1 MLNACKS
8 GVVGKVPADEPDP
21 IELALSTSF
30 VTGADGARREQ
41 ATLDPSKVTHSHW
54 IVLHCVDCSS
64 FFPCTHD
71 DATPRVSGA
80 KPSRAKSPLVPHAAG
95 WCTTHKGNPS
105 YESSVDNPASI
116 PRPFLNKSYIMFL
129 TRLFRRNNSRQAEF
143 SSTHSDHTV
152 PRRSADASLERS
164 ETSEMQPPSRRGR
177 TIASFSF
184 FQSSNRSNRSGTH
197 PAESYHRLIEL
208 LSRPRVLSSS
218 SERVSTAVRL
228 VDALRQLEEGS
239 PARGPDIEADRHTGP
254 MSLFIALALRELDA
268 IVDAMSYDELWDA
281 FGGRHANLG
290 LKESDLKA
298 MPTRQMASNE
308 KKVGKEREMCAI
320 CLEPFSAP
328 QLLRDLPH
336 CCHTFHVDCI
346 DTWLRKKADC
356 PVCRGAVAPS
366 SM

>member
-1 MLNACKS
+1 
-8 GVVGKVPADEPDP
+8 
-21 IELALSTSF
+21 
-30 VTGADGARREQ
+30 
-41 ATLDPSKVTHSHW
+41 
-54 IVLHCVDCSS
+54 
-64 FFPCTHD
+64 
-71 DATPRVSGA
+71 
-80 KPSRAKSPLVPHAAG
+80 
-95 WCTTHKGNPS
+95 
-105 YESSVDNPASI
+105 
-116 PRPFLNKSYIMFL
+116 MFL

-152 PRRSADASLERS
+152 PRRSADVSLERS

-184 FQSSNRSNRSGTH
+184 FQSSNRSNRSGTQ
-197 PAESYHRLIEL
+197 PTESYHRLIEL
-208 LSRPRVLSSS
+208 LSRPRALSSS
-218 SERVSTAVRL
+218 SERVSTAARL
-228 VDALRQLEEGS
+228 VDALRQLEEGV
-239 PARGPDIEADRHTGP
+239 PAGGPDIEADRHTGP

-281 FGGRHANLG
+281 FGGCHANPG
-290 LKESDLKA
+290 LRESDLKA
-298 MPTRQMASNE
+298 MPTRQMAFIE
-308 KKVGKEREMCAI
+308 GERKEMCAI